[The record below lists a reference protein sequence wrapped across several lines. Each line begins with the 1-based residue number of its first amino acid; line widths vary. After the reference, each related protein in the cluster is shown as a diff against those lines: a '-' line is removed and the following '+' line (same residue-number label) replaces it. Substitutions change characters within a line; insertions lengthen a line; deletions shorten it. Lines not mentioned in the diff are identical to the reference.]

1 MAKASKS
8 AAAKKQAAASETHES
23 IAEQVEQFLAAGNKI
38 QKIPSGTS
46 GMTSLS
52 NRHITI
58 SSKRS
63 AAN

>member
-8 AAAKKQAAASETHES
+8 VAGKKAAAASETHES
-23 IAEQVEQFLAAGNKI
+23 IAAQVKAFLAAGNKI

-58 SSKRS
+58 STKRT
-63 AAN
+63 AAS